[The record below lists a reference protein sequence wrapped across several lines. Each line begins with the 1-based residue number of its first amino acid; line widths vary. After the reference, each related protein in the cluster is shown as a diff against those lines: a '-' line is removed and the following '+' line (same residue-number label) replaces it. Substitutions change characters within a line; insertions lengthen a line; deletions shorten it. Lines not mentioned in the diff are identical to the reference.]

1 MRVFKVLFSI
11 YAMAIF
17 LALMIVVFF
26 LALLSIL
33 MGRIAGENYVYRLC
47 SLWSDIWFF
56 LTFIR
61 VKEIDEYFFNN
72 DEKYII
78 VPNHIS
84 YLDIAVLVK
93 VFRNP
98 LRPLGKAEMVKVP
111 LFGFLYRKVAVT
123 VDRSSAENRTKSVNT
138 LKSIINKG
146 ISILVFP
153 EGTFNMTDQPLKE
166 FYNGAFRVAIET
178 QTPIKP
184 VLFLDTF
191 DRLHYGS
198 LFSLTPGKCRVV
210 YLPDIEVEGL
220 TIPDLDTLKQ
230 KTFEAMAQKLTEYN
244 ASWIGNS
251 SNS

>member
-1 MRVFKVLFSI
+1 M
-11 YAMAIF
+11 
-17 LALMIVVFF
+17 
-26 LALLSIL
+26 
-33 MGRIAGENYVYRLC
+33 YRLC

-56 LTFIR
+56 LTVIR
-61 VKEIDEYFFNN
+61 VKKIDQHLFNN